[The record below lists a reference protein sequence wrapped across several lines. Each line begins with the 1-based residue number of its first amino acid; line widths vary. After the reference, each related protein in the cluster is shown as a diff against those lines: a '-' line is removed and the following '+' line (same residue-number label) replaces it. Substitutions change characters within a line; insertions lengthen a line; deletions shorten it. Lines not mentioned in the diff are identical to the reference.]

1 LNNRDGSLLDQHE
14 QLAVI
19 HGLCRGSRESWA
31 KLYDA
36 YSVDVWRYVARLLG
50 HDAPAAADVVQE
62 TFMEAAR
69 TAAGFDGSRGTIWA
83 WLTGIAHHRV
93 AAYWRQVQRSTN
105 VRKLIEARAAAIRHL
120 LEAADSP
127 DAAWQRQELAELVRS
142 VLAELPADYAALLT
156 ARYLDEQD
164 LAELSA
170 QCGGSIDAVKS
181 RLARARREFRAKF
194 ERLTRESPV
203 CAEPEN
209 PEALP
214 PLPPVRPSV

>member
-1 LNNRDGSLLDQHE
+1 MLDEYE

-36 YSVDVWRYVARLLG
+36 YSADVWRYVARMLG
-50 HDAPAAADVVQE
+50 PDAGAVADVVQE

-69 TAAGFDGSRGTIWA
+69 TAAGFDGNRGTLWA

-93 AAYWRQVQRSTN
+93 AAYWRQAQRSAN
-105 VRKLIEARAAAIRHL
+105 LRKLIEARAPEIQRL
-120 LEAADSP
+120 FESTELSEAP
-127 DAAWQRQELAELVRS
+127 WQRRELAELVRS

-156 ARYLDEQD
+156 AKYLNERSLAQISEQ
-164 LAELSA
+164 S
-170 QCGGSIDAVKS
+170 GGSTDAVKS
-181 RLARARREFRAKF
+181 KLARARREFRAKF
-194 ERLTRESPV
+194 ERLTKASPV

-209 PEALP
+209 PGAIP
-214 PLPPVRPSV
+214 PLPPVRERTG

>member
-1 LNNRDGSLLDQHE
+1 MLNEHE

-36 YSVDVWRYVARLLG
+36 YSVDVWRFVARLLG
-50 HDAPAAADVVQE
+50 HDAPAVADVVQE

-69 TAAGFDGSRGTIWA
+69 TATGFDGTRGTLWA

-93 AAYWRQVQRSTN
+93 AAYWRQAQRCTN
-105 VRKLIEARAAAIRHL
+105 LRKLIESRAAEIGDL
-120 LEAADSP
+120 FESVNSP

-142 VLAELPADYAALLT
+142 VLAELPAEYAALLT
-156 ARYLDEQD
+156 AKYLDEQD

-170 QCGGSIDAVKS
+170 QWGGSIDAVKS

-194 ERLTRESPV
+194 ERLTRESPR
-203 CAEPEN
+203 CAEPDN
-209 PEALP
+209 PETHP
-214 PLPPVRPSV
+214 PLPPVHERTG

>member
-1 LNNRDGSLLDQHE
+1 MLDQHE

-31 KLYDA
+31 KLYGA
-36 YSVDVWRYVARLLG
+36 YSADVWRYVARLLG
-50 HDAPAAADVVQE
+50 NDAPAVADVVQE

-69 TAAGFDGSRGTIWA
+69 TAAGFDGSRGTLWA

-93 AAYWRQVQRSTN
+93 AAYWRQAQRATN
-105 VRKLIEARAAAIRHL
+105 LRKLIESRAAEIRDL
-120 LEAADSP
+120 FESVNSP
-127 DAAWQRQELAELVRS
+127 DLVWQRQELAELVRS

-156 ARYLDEQD
+156 AKYLDEQD

-170 QCGGSIDAVKS
+170 QRGGSIDAVKS

-194 ERLTRESPV
+194 EQLTRESSI

-214 PLPPVRPSV
+214 PLPPVRERTG